1 MIEIKQG
8 NLLTAPA
15 EALVNTV
22 NTEGVMG
29 KGIALQFKQAFPQ
42 MFRSYERACKSGEVK
57 LGKIHVF
64 DLGGLVGGPR
74 WILNFPTK
82 GHWRSA
88 SRIGDVEAGLED
100 LVEVV
105 RSLNIRSIAVPPL
118 GCGNGG
124 LDWNKVR
131 PLIEA
136 AFDALPDVHVL
147 LYAPGDIPQA
157 SAMPNCTERPQI
169 TVGQASLLL
178 LMDRY
183 LKGLLDPFISLLE
196 LHKLMYFLQEAGQP
210 LRLDY
215 QANTYGPYAHNLRH
229 VLIRLESHYTQGY
242 GDGRDDPAKPIELL
256 PNAVNEAENFL
267 KNHPEIVERV
277 DRVVRLMA
285 GYEDAYGLELL
296 SSVHWVMR
304 HNPMASRTAEA
315 ALADVQK
322 WNARKRKLFKPE
334 HIRKSWQRLKDYG
347 WDASPAA

>member
-1 MIEIKQG
+1 M
-8 NLLTAPA
+8 
-15 EALVNTV
+15 
-22 NTEGVMG
+22 
-29 KGIALQFKQAFPQ
+29 
-42 MFRSYERACKSGEVK
+42 
-57 LGKIHVF
+57 
-64 DLGGLVGGPR
+64 
-74 WILNFPTK
+74 
-82 GHWRSA
+82 
-88 SRIGDVEAGLED
+88 
-100 LVEVV
+100 
-105 RSLNIRSIAVPPL
+105 PPL

-136 AFDALPDVHVL
+136 AFNALPDVHVL

-256 PNAVNEAENFL
+256 PNAVSEAENFL
-267 KNHPEIVERV
+267 ENHPEIVERV